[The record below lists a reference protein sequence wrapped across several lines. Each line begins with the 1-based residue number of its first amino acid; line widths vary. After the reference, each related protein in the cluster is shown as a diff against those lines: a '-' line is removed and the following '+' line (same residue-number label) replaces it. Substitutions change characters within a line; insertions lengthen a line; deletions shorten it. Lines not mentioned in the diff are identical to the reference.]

1 MQCPFCKA
9 FIDDDSIYCDQCGK
23 EIFICPKCNK
33 PGKGKMCIHDGTPL
47 ISMKEKIGSI
57 HTDVKTSGTVSSANK
72 KASEKSELCLINK
85 NLGLN
90 IKIEKDV
97 LIGRETGDY
106 VDIFG
111 QYQRISGK
119 HLKINFDVQKGWLAT
134 DLGSTNGTKYNN
146 VPLVPNQPQA
156 LGDNSS
162 LIIATIE
169 FYIQINNKN
178 LAGKTGTKRV

>member
-85 NLGLN
+85 NLGL
-90 IKIEKDV
+90 
-97 LIGRETGDY
+97 Y

-156 LGDNSS
+156 LG
-162 LIIATIE
+162 
-169 FYIQINNKN
+169 
-178 LAGKTGTKRV
+178 V